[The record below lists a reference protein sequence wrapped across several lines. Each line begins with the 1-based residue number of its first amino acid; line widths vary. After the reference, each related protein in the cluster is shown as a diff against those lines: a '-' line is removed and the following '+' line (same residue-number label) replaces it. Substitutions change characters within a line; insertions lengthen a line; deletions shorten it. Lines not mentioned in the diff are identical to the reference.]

1 MKTATTA
8 PYAPPLSLGLGEV
21 DGAAAAAVVQPPNP
35 NVGLYRFVRT
45 DTSGAPYFDADAWN
59 AYVANNASWTNASW
73 TDASWT
79 DASWTDASW
88 TDASW
93 TDASW
98 TDASWTDASWTDASW
113 TDASWTDASWTNV
126 NNGD

>member
-1 MKTATTA
+1 V
-8 PYAPPLSLGLGEV
+8 P
-21 DGAAAAAVVQPPNP
+21 AAAAVFHPPNP

-45 DTSGAPYFDADAWN
+45 GTSGAPYFDADAWN
-59 AYVANNASWTNASW
+59 AHIAVNASWTAGWTDASG

-98 TDASWTDASWTDASW
+98 TDAANRD
-113 TDASWTDASWTNV
+113 
-126 NNGD
+126 